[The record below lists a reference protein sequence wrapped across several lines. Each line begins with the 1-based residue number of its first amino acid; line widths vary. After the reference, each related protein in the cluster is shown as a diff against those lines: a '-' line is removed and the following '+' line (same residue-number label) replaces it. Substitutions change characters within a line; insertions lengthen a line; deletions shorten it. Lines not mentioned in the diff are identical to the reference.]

1 MNSDC
6 NTKCTGNCNCIG
18 NSSARLHN
26 TYWRQLQRTCYQCLA
41 ANEQYVLT
49 GTAPVVASVNNTTG
63 IFTGLAPGD
72 YDVEVE
78 NTVTGCISPALSL
91 TVNAIPS
98 APATATASVTVQP
111 DCTTPT
117 GTITATLPVLA
128 ANEQYVLTGTAPVV
142 ASVNNTTGIFT
153 GLAPGDYDV
162 EVENTVTGCISPALS
177 LTVNAIPSAPAT
189 ATASVTVQPDCATPT
204 GTITATLP
212 VLAANE
218 QYVLT
223 GTAPVVA
230 SVNNTT
236 GIFTGLAP
244 GDYDVEVENTV
255 TGCISTALSLTVN
268 AIPSAPATATASVT
282 VQPDCTTPTGTITAT
297 LPVLAANEQYVLTG
311 TAPVVASVNNT
322 TGIFTGLAPGDYD
335 VEVENTVTGCISIA
349 LSLTVNAIPSAPATA
364 TASVTVQPDCT
375 TPTGTITATLPVLA
389 ANEQYVLTGTAPV
402 VASVNNTTGIFTGLA
417 PGDYDVEVENTVT
430 GCVSPA
436 LSLTVNAFP
445 SHLQLQLHR

>member
-1 MNSDC
+1 M
-6 NTKCTGNCNCIG
+6 
-18 NSSARLHN
+18 
-26 TYWRQLQRTCYQCLA
+26 LA

-111 DCTTPT
+111 DCATPT

-255 TGCISTALSLTVN
+255 TGCIS
-268 AIPSAPATATASVT
+268 
-282 VQPDCTTPTGTITAT
+282 
-297 LPVLAANEQYVLTG
+297 
-311 TAPVVASVNNT
+311 
-322 TGIFTGLAPGDYD
+322 
-335 VEVENTVTGCISIA
+335 IA

-364 TASVTVQPDCT
+364 TAS
-375 TPTGTITATLPVLA
+375 
-389 ANEQYVLTGTAPV
+389 
-402 VASVNNTTGIFTGLA
+402 
-417 PGDYDVEVENTVT
+417 
-430 GCVSPA
+430 
-436 LSLTVNAFP
+436 
-445 SHLQLQLHR
+445 